1 MGRYG
6 FSMSLIAP
14 PLDSVRHL
22 PQQLPALPP
31 AREFVTSAG
40 FGGAAA
46 LVAALL
52 LAAAAVFA
60 VGRASKRHRQ
70 QFDQQERHNQQ
81 QFDQQERHNQQ
92 LRDAA
97 QHDAALQR
105 CWQRLVWVV
114 EAAALEPAASQGA
127 TLGLGPDLALEL
139 VRGVLRGAEDLGDAT
154 LRDAA
159 AVYLDQFSLVLAQQG
174 SVSAEPSV
182 AGSPDPGVADEQSGR
197 TDGAQPSAAPAETDN
212 APRRAPAKAVG
223 AGQGRRGRQ

>member
-1 MGRYG
+1 
-6 FSMSLIAP
+6 MSLIAP

-22 PQQLPALPP
+22 PQQQQLPALPP

-46 LVAALL
+46 FLAALL
-52 LAAAAVFA
+52 VVAVALFA
-60 VGRASKRHRQ
+60 VGRASKRYRQ

-81 QFDQQERHNQQ
+81 QLDQQERHNQQ

-97 QHDAALQR
+97 QHDAAVQR

-114 EAAALEPAASQGA
+114 ETAALEPAASQGA
-127 TLGLGPDLALEL
+127 TLGLGPELALEL
-139 VRGVLRGAEDLGDAT
+139 VRGVLRDAEDLGDAT

-174 SVSAEPSV
+174 SVSAEPPV
-182 AGSPDPGVADEQSGR
+182 AASPDGVAAEQSGR
-197 TDGAQPSAAPAETDN
+197 TDSAQPSAAPAETDS
-212 APRRAPAKAVG
+212 APRSAPAKAVG
-223 AGQGRRGRQ
+223 AGLGRRRRQ